1 MISHFSENDIYGST
15 IIEIRTWKQNWK
27 QTFDSKLVYILGK
40 TFQEI
45 VLGSNLRKMAS
56 NQVTPV

>member
-45 VLGSNLRKMAS
+45 VLGSNLRKIAS